1 MLQPS
6 LIEWEQRYRGDTVV
20 PGASL
25 AWTTVWSGQG
35 LAALVTHSFG
45 GPWRSEQRAASVKA
59 FTSMGWWG
67 GCIRG
72 QQGREFPLP
81 PQTEESLVQLY
92 GADHHLP
99 FDV

>member
-45 GPWRSEQRAASVKA
+45 GP
-59 FTSMGWWG
+59 G
-67 GCIRG
+67 GVSKG
-72 QQGREFPLP
+72 QQ
-81 PQTEESLVQLY
+81 V
-92 GADHHLP
+92 
-99 FDV
+99 